1 MDNQCSQ
8 GYALLV
14 DSLELRREG
23 IRSLI
28 SLWSSSLSLEAL
40 PVAPE
45 DLGEVDCTRQVRL
58 VLINLGGSPID
69 DQHVQDLI
77 ASIKD
82 KFPSVPCAILSDRR
96 QPEEAISAADHGVQA
111 FLTTDMQP
119 DLARQALAFVVGGG
133 TYFPREA
140 LLTSSHSG
148 VQPSTPDARSDLSH
162 GGLTPRQHDVLDR
175 LRFGKSNKQIARE
188 LNMQEATVK
197 VHVRQIMRKLGA
209 ANRTQA
215 ALLAQPLQRSTTVPM
230 SLGAAH

>member
-1 MDNQCSQ
+1 M
-8 GYALLV
+8 
-14 DSLELRREG
+14 
-23 IRSLI
+23 
-28 SLWSSSLSLEAL
+28 WSRSLSLEAVA
-40 PVAPE
+40 VAPDGLE
-45 DLGEVDCTRQVRL
+45 TIDCTGHIRL
-58 VLINLGGSPID
+58 VLVNLGGSSID
-69 DQHVQDLI
+69 DQRVQDLLLR
-77 ASIKD
+77 IKEMFRD
-82 KFPSVPCAILSDRR
+82 IPCAILSDRR
-96 QPEEAISAADHGVQA
+96 EPEEAISAADLGVQA

-140 LLTSSHSG
+140 LLASGHSASHS
-148 VQPSTPDARSDLSH
+148 PNADTKSDLSY
-162 GGLTPRQHDVLDR
+162 GGLTPRQHEVLDR

-215 ALLAQPLQRSTTVPM
+215 ALLAQPLQRSTTATM